1 MSERLTIGY
10 AGVAFASYYAEEHN
24 QYGRAR
30 DYLTDLTA
38 RLDVDLVSYDEPIYE
53 PEDAEAAAKMLIER
67 GVDYLIIQN
76 ATCAS
81 GETLLPLTR
90 VTTRLGLWGTP
101 DPQLEGQVELHS
113 LVSMNHFASIVRR
126 YLRDEGIEFKW
137 FFGEPGN
144 EQLTRRL
151 EVTINALRGLKKM
164 QGARIGWIGGLSPG
178 FFNMEFDTALLKE
191 RFGTEVVALDMDQLM
206 DRAKAADPAD
216 VQRTSQELSSA
227 AKLVLVDSHQMN
239 EGAALVEGM
248 RKLVDDEGFDALAV
262 QCWPTFQEEH
272 GVAPC
277 MAYGW
282 MGSEYNLPVGCEGD
296 VLGTIS
302 MLMMNYLQAN
312 PRPPTLLDLT
322 AFSPDMDAVL
332 MWHCG
337 VSPRTWANEDGVSW
351 VPHTTLGRK
360 SENTYGVAGDM
371 VFAAQ
376 PVTISYLSGDAS
388 ELLILT
394 ADIVERPEKGFDGTR
409 GWFTNFKLNNE
420 PISVEDLVNTLVVRG
435 QQHHYA
441 VAPATLASELL
452 EVAAW
457 TDLGV
462 VPKVPYGDHMQRVT
476 HSNCQA

>member
-1 MSERLTIGY
+1 MSDRLTIGY

-30 DYLTDLTA
+30 EYLTELAA
-38 RLDVDLVSYDEPIYE
+38 RMDVELVSYDSPIYE
-53 PEDAEAAAKMLIER
+53 AHDAEAAAEMFIESDVDFLI
-67 GVDYLIIQN
+67 VQN

-90 VTTRLGLWGTP
+90 VTKRLGLWGTP

-126 YLRDEGIEFKW
+126 YLRDEGVEYKW

-151 EVTINALRGLKKM
+151 EVTLNALRGLKKM
-164 QGARIGWIGGLSPG
+164 RTSRIGWIGGLSPG
-178 FFNMEFDTALLKE
+178 FFNMEFDMALLKQ
-191 RFGTEVVALDMDQLM
+191 RFGTEVVALDMKQLM
-206 DRAKAADPAD
+206 DRARAADPAD
-216 VQRTSQELSSA
+216 VKRTSQELSSA
-227 AKLVLVDSHQMN
+227 AKLVLVDSREMTQ
-239 EGAALVEGM
+239 GAALVEGM
-248 RKLVDDEGFDALAV
+248 RNLVAEMDFDALAV
-262 QCWPTFQEEH
+262 QCWPTFQDEYD
-272 GVAPC
+272 VAPC

-282 MGSEYNLPVGCEGD
+282 MGSEYNIPVGCEGD
-296 VLGTIS
+296 VLGTVS
-302 MLMMNYLQAN
+302 MLMMNGLQVTA
-312 PRPPTLLDLT
+312 RPPTLLDLT
-322 AFSPDMDAVL
+322 AFSADMEAVL

-420 PISVEDLVNTLVVRG
+420 AISVEDLVNTLVVRG

-441 VAPATLASELL
+441 VASATLGSELL

-457 TDLGV
+457 ADLEV
-462 VPKVPYGDHMQRVT
+462 VTKVPYGDHMQR
-476 HSNCQA
+476 NK

>member
-1 MSERLTIGY
+1 MSERLLIGY
-10 AGVAFASYYAEEHN
+10 VGVAFASYYAEEHN

-30 DYLTDLTA
+30 DYLTDLAA
-38 RLDVDLVSYDEPIYE
+38 RMDVDLVAWDKPVYE
-53 PEDAEAAAKMLIER
+53 ADDAAAAAKMFTER

-81 GETLLPLTR
+81 GETLLPLAR
-90 VTTRLGLWGTP
+90 VTDRLGLWGTP
-101 DPQLEGQVELHS
+101 DPELEGQVELHS

-126 YLRDEGIEFKW
+126 FLRDSEVEFKW
-137 FFGEPGN
+137 FFGAPGD
-144 EQLTRRL
+144 EQLNRRF
-151 EVTINALRGLKKM
+151 EVTLNALRGLKKM
-164 QGARIGWIGGLSPG
+164 QSARIGWIGGLSPG
-178 FFNMEFDTALLKE
+178 FFNMEFDSDAVKQ
-191 RFGTEVVALDMDQLM
+191 RFGTEVVALDMDHLM
-206 DRAKAADPAD
+206 DRAKAAKPAD
-216 VQRTSQELSSA
+216 VEQTTKELKGA
-227 AKLVLVDSHQMN
+227 AKLVLVNDSEMAR
-239 EGAALVEGM
+239 GAALVEGM
-248 RKLVDDEGFDALAV
+248 RKLVLDEGFDALAV

-272 GVAPC
+272 DIAPC

-282 MGSEYNLPVGCEGD
+282 MGSEYSIPVGCEGD
-296 VLGTIS
+296 VLGAIS
-302 MLMMNYLQAN
+302 MLLMSNLD
-312 PRPPTLLDLT
+312 PSPKPPTLLDLT
-322 AFSPDMDAVL
+322 AFSPDMEAVL

-337 VSPRTWANEDGVSW
+337 VSPRTWANDDGVSW

-360 SENTYGVAGDM
+360 SPSTYGVAGDM

-394 ADIVERPEKGFDGTR
+394 ADIVEREEKGFDGTR

-441 VAPATLASELL
+441 VAPTTMASELL

-462 VPKVPYGDHMQRVT
+462 VPKVPYGDHMQRST
-476 HSNCQA
+476 